1 MKLQCSCRLT
11 CNSIPLPLQKK
22 DPAVSGNTYG
32 AQFSKRLKLQDASEE
47 YVILKSVETEDTLVK
62 LPTETTDTDELAC
75 KGDFYQNESQ
85 PVGEKVSV
93 CVCVFFVGFFVF
105 LFA

>member
-1 MKLQCSCRLT
+1 M
-11 CNSIPLPLQKK
+11 
-22 DPAVSGNTYG
+22 SGNTYG